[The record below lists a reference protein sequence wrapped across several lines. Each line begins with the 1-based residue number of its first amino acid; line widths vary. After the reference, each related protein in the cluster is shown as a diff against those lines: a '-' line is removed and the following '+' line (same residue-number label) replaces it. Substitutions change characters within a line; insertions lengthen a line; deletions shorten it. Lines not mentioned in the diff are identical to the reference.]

1 MLLAELVVVFL
12 DVYGAFWVDN
22 IANNSIENE
31 RTQQVVLALQQ
42 DHQRLHPGHRRIS
55 RPHKQWTGRLGSGA
69 RSRRKA
75 TFIRI

>member
-12 DVYGAFWVDN
+12 GVYGAFWVDN
-22 IANNSIENE
+22 YREQLDRNE